1 MKTSKMMWFA
11 VALFAV
17 VGVLLFASMPFG
29 SFRLPVAVAA
39 QYDAPN
45 PADSVEAKGC
55 GGIVTR
61 MVVLRDGG
69 VPIYGDREL
78 RNRVAVTNS
87 VSEKYFLCGAD
98 TRSQGFVAIFF
109 AGDNRLFV
117 SASDVVDVTPRN

>member
-11 VALFAV
+11 VALFAI

-29 SFRLPVAVAA
+29 SFRLPVAIAA

-55 GGIVTR
+55 GGIVTS

-69 VPIYGDREL
+69 VPVYGDREL
-78 RNRVAVTNS
+78 KNRAAVTNG
-87 VSEKYFLCGAD
+87 VSKKYFLRGPD
-98 TRSQGFVAIFF
+98 TRSQGYQAIFF

-117 SASDVVDVTPRN
+117 SASDVIDVTPRS